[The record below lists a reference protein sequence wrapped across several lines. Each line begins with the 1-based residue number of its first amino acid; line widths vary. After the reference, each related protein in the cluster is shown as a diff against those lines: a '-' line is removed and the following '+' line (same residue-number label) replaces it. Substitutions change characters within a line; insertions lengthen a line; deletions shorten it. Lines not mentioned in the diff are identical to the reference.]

1 MAAVDDLT
9 ELVEHAAAAERA
21 VLASKWKDRMS
32 SLAMWLLLTV
42 LATALAQQPKV
53 RRRLLREIADYS
65 VNAEAKAYARET
77 AQALGTGQ
85 FSGSAERVGGRS
97 T

>member
-1 MAAVDDLT
+1 
-9 ELVEHAAAAERA
+9 
-21 VLASKWKDRMS
+21 MS
-32 SLAMWLLLTV
+32 SLGMWFLLTV

-65 VNAEAKAYARET
+65 ANAEPNAYARET

-85 FSGSAERVGGRS
+85 SSGSAERVGGRP